1 MTQTF
6 EQRLVKR
13 SAATLLLR
21 GILAVLFGALML
33 LWPAGTLLA
42 IVFLFG
48 FYALID
54 GAANIA
60 HYVSRQPRRSGWT
73 LASGIVSVLAG
84 ILAFA
89 WPGMTALWL
98 ALLIGAWALVLG
110 LTQIAVSLKARRTG
124 NGFWWVLLG
133 PGIVTALF
141 GLYVIVF
148 PGAGILGL
156 LGLVA
161 AFSFVAGILLL
172 AAGFQLLRA
181 TSGRRLWGMRE
192 PPRYA
197 G

>member
-13 SAATLLLR
+13 PAATLLLR
-21 GILAVLFGALML
+21 GVLAVLFGALVL
-33 LWPAGTLLA
+33 LWPAGTVLA

-48 FYALID
+48 FYALVD

-60 HYVSRQPRRSGWT
+60 HYLSRATHRSGWT
-73 LASGIVSVLAG
+73 LAGGIVSLLAG

-124 NGFWWVLLG
+124 SGFWWALLG
-133 PGIVTALF
+133 PGIVTAFF
-141 GLYVIVF
+141 GLYVTVF
-148 PGAGILGL
+148 PGPGILGL

-161 AFSFVAGILLL
+161 AFSFAAGVLLL

-181 TSGRRLWGMRE
+181 ASGRRLWDRGQ

>member
-1 MTQTF
+1 MTQTY

-13 SAATLLLR
+13 SALTLLLR
-21 GILAVLFGALML
+21 GVLAVLFGALVL
-33 LWPAGTLLA
+33 LWPAGTVLA

-48 FYALID
+48 FYALVD

-60 HYVSRQPRRSGWT
+60 HYMSRQPRRSGWT
-73 LASGIVSVLAG
+73 LASGLVSVLAG

-89 WPGMTALWL
+89 WPGITALWL

-110 LTQIAVSLKARRTG
+110 LTQIAVSLRAKRAG
-124 NGFWWVLLG
+124 SGFWWVLLG

-141 GLYVIVF
+141 GLFMVVF

-161 AFSFVAGILLL
+161 AFSFVVGVLLL

-181 TSGRRLWGMRE
+181 TSGRRLWGKGQ